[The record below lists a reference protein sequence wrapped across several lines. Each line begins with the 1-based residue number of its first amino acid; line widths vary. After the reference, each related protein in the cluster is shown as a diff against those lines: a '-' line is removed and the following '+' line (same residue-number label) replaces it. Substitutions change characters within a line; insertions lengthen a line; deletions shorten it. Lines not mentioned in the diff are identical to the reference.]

1 MPQGRRKKKNGR
13 CSAGK
18 ASSVEPTV
26 GSEPVASNE
35 NPTFRSRV
43 GITITSYRSRTC
55 DPDGVSGKAAIDAL
69 VHCGVLRDDT
79 AKEIAWVHYPA
90 PIKVK
95 NSEEEK
101 TVIEIEEVH

>member
-1 MPQGRRKKKNGR
+1 MSGRRKKKNGR